1 VHVAG
6 GACFGDA
13 QPGPLKKLTWV
24 GTRWLDCRE
33 TREKDFIR
41 FLTSTQMAQQNYYYS
56 MSADGRMM
64 IFDYRQYLGEHL
76 YALVKTNLAETEA
89 YMKEVGFWHEAAT
102 PERIVGMI
110 MAAGYTV
117 AELIEMIGDE
127 NWRGEIVVE
136 AVDLILE
143 EDKKGTVFPVRTKQH
158 PAQRTPVWQT
168 LSAEGTKAVLT
179 MRPLFP
185 QTA

>member
-1 VHVAG
+1 
-6 GACFGDA
+6 
-13 QPGPLKKLTWV
+13 
-24 GTRWLDCRE
+24 
-33 TREKDFIR
+33 
-41 FLTSTQMAQQNYYYS
+41 MAQQNYYYS
-56 MSADGRMM
+56 MTAEGRLV
-64 IFDYRQYLGEHL
+64 IFDYRQYLGEQL
-76 YALVKTNLAETEA
+76 YALLVTNLAETEA

-102 PERIVGMI
+102 PGRIAGMI

-117 AELIEMIGDE
+117 EELIEMIGDDSR
-127 NWRGEIVVE
+127 RGEIVVD
-136 AVDLILE
+136 AVELILE
-143 EDKKGTVFPVRTKQH
+143 EAKKGTVFPARTKQH